1 MYLSLIW
8 ILTLLIFLLN
18 HKHFLLMLLILEFM
32 VLVLYLSLNLVLSM
46 MIYEHYFLMIFLSMS
61 VCEGVLGLVILILM
75 VRAHSNDYMLTFSSL
90 W

>member
-1 MYLSLIW
+1 MW
-8 ILTLLIFLLN
+8 VLTLLIFLLN

-32 VLVLYLSLNLVLSM
+32 VLILYLGLTVALNF
-46 MIYEHYFLMIFLSMS
+46 MIYEYYFMLIFLSMS

-75 VRAHSNDYMLTFSSL
+75 VRVHSNDYILTFSSL